1 MFKELQKCVRDR
13 GPAPIVTWVSD
24 IGRIE
29 LSAITFNNAIS
40 KASNFLVDG
49 LELEEDATVSISLGN
64 HWQSSVWLG
73 TALTTGL
80 TITDQDPAI
89 TFGDKFQSQIWE
101 GSPDE
106 FVVVSRDP
114 FGMPDKEIPAGFVN
128 GSAEVR
134 NFGDFFSPR
143 WSISPD
149 HNVVAI
155 GSGVLTYT
163 QLVQRAQELAI
174 VLHPRDDLKL
184 ASQSRVE
191 LLAHSGRRG
200 HVGLM
205 QHDGDARDVV
215 FDAVQILGVS
225 EAGQHRGH
233 FKLVQAGIKDSGD
246 VKFLRRIHLLA
257 PGLPGLMHPLQGRER
272 IDGQRVAHFELQ
284 GLGQ

>member
-1 MFKELQKCVRDR
+1 VFKELQKCVRDR

-40 KASNFLVDG
+40 KASNFLV
-49 LELEEDATVSISLGN
+49 GN

-80 TITDQDPAI
+80 TVTDQDPAI

-149 HNVVAI
+149 HNAVAI
-155 GSGVLTYT
+155 DSGELTWT
-163 QLVQRAQELAI
+163 QLVQRAQELADANELKPDQSYGLYGSSDLITTIAFQVVLPVAFGHSVVLIDQANPDLDAIKKQEKLEQI
-174 VLHPRDDLKL
+174 VL
-184 ASQSRVE
+184 
-191 LLAHSGRRG
+191 
-200 HVGLM
+200 
-205 QHDGDARDVV
+205 
-215 FDAVQILGVS
+215 LG
-225 EAGQHRGH
+225 
-233 FKLVQAGIKDSGD
+233 
-246 VKFLRRIHLLA
+246 
-257 PGLPGLMHPLQGRER
+257 
-272 IDGQRVAHFELQ
+272 
-284 GLGQ
+284 

>member
-49 LELEEDATVSISLGN
+49 LELEEDATVSVSLGN
-64 HWQSSVWLG
+64 HWQSSVWFG
-73 TALTTGL
+73 VALATGL
-80 TITDQDPAI
+80 TIVENDPAI
-89 TFGDKFQSQIWE
+89 TFGDKSQAQTWQR
-101 GSPDE
+101 SPDE

-149 HNVVAI
+149 HNAVAI
-155 GSGVLTYT
+155 GSGELTWA
-163 QLVQRAQELAI
+163 QLVQRAQELADANELKPGQSYCLYGSSDLITTIAFQVVLPVVFGHSVVLIDQANPDLDAIKKQEKLEQI
-174 VLHPRDDLKL
+174 VL
-184 ASQSRVE
+184 
-191 LLAHSGRRG
+191 
-200 HVGLM
+200 
-205 QHDGDARDVV
+205 
-215 FDAVQILGVS
+215 LG
-225 EAGQHRGH
+225 
-233 FKLVQAGIKDSGD
+233 
-246 VKFLRRIHLLA
+246 
-257 PGLPGLMHPLQGRER
+257 
-272 IDGQRVAHFELQ
+272 
-284 GLGQ
+284 